1 MFFRNEMNVFIWL
14 TVYPSETNPLQ
25 RAAWCTSEMKNNGV
39 LYLHV
44 IPLATFDPLWN
55 SAGGEK
61 EFSLT
66 KNAIFNKY
74 S

>member
-1 MFFRNEMNVFIWL
+1 MSIFIWL
-14 TVYPSETNPLQ
+14 MVYPSETNPPQ
-25 RAAWCTSEMKNNGV
+25 QAAWCTSEVKNNGV

-44 IPLATFDPLWN
+44 ISLATFDPLLN

-66 KNAIFNKY
+66 KNAIFKKY